1 MNLPP
6 RDRSPSLA
14 LVVVIHDS
22 AAELQRLLDSVA
34 RHLAIPPQVVVVD
47 NASADGGGELAR
59 AWGADVVAMP
69 ANAGFGAAN
78 NAGLALVGAPVT
90 ALVNPDA
97 ELLDDGLRRL
107 AQVAVARGALVAPR
121 LLNRDGSVQRSAH
134 PRPGTLESLLPALL
148 PPALMPAALRLR
160 ADPWRAIRPR
170 GVGWAIGACLVAPT
184 AILRRLGPFDPGP
197 FLFYEDLD
205 LCLRAAS
212 AGIATELHPDVS
224 LRHAGAHSTT
234 RAYGGEPHEQI
245 ARRRREVVERD
256 LGRAA
261 LRIDDTAQ
269 AITFATRA
277 LAGRALGR
285 DVRREASQLRALLA
299 ARR

>member
-1 MNLPP
+1 V
-6 RDRSPSLA
+6 
-14 LVVVIHDS
+14 VVVIHDS

-34 RHLAIPPQVVVVD
+34 RHLAVRPQVVVVD

-78 NAGLALVGAPVT
+78 NAGLALVAAPVT
-90 ALVNPDA
+90 ALVNPDV
-97 ELLDDGLRRL
+97 ELLDDGLARL
-107 AQVAVARGALVAPR
+107 AQVAAARGALVAPR

-134 PRPGTLESLLPALL
+134 PRPGTIESLLPALL
-148 PPALMPAALRLR
+148 PPALMPPALRLR
-160 ADPWRAIRPR
+160 ADPWRATAPR
-170 GVGWAIGACLVAPT
+170 RVGWAIGACLVAPT
-184 AILRRLGPFDPGP
+184 ATLRRLGPFDPDL

-212 AGIATELHPDVS
+212 AGIATELHPEVS

-256 LGRAA
+256 LGRPA

-285 DVRREASQLRALLA
+285 DARREAAQLRALLA